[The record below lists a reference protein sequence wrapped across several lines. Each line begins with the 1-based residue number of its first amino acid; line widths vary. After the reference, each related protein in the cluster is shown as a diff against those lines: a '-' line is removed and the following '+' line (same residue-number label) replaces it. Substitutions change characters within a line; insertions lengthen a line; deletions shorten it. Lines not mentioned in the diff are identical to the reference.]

1 MIPKIIHY
9 CWFGGNPLP
18 ESVEQ
23 CIESWHKYCPEY
35 KIIQWNESNYN
46 VKTIPYIEQA
56 YEHKKYAFVSDYAR
70 LEVIYNYGGIYL
82 DTDVE
87 LIKPLDSLLAETCF
101 MGLEKAGSVNTGIGF
116 GSVAN
121 HPVLK
126 ENMHAYEGK
135 QFAQGNKINPIICV
149 EITSELL
156 RTHGLTNE
164 NKIHHLKNLTIYPT
178 EFFCPLDMETN
189 QLSVTNNTYSIHH
202 YDSSWYSENKF
213 LRLVNKKLLP
223 IKIKLKR
230 NINKIFGEGTYQKL
244 KRNVKKEKRN

>member
-1 MIPKIIHY
+1 MIPKTIHY

-18 ESVEQ
+18 ESVRK
-23 CIESWHKYCPEY
+23 CIESWRKHCPDYE
-35 KIIQWNESNYN
+35 IIQWDESNYD
-46 VKTIPYIEQA
+46 VKTIPYVEQA

-70 LEVIYNYGGIYL
+70 LEAIYNYGGIYL

-87 LIKPLDSLLAETCF
+87 LIKSLDSLLTETCF

-116 GSVAN
+116 GSVAY
-121 HPVLK
+121 HPILK
-126 ENMHAYEGK
+126 ENMQAYTDK
-135 QFAQGNKINPIICV
+135 QFVQNNKINPIICV

-156 RTHGLTNE
+156 MTYGLTNE
-164 NKIHHLKNLTIYPT
+164 NKIHHLGSITIYPT
-178 EFFCPLDMETN
+178 EFFCPLDMETD
-189 QLSVTNNTYSIHH
+189 QLNVTNNTYSIHH

-230 NINKIFGEGTYQKL
+230 NINNIFGEGTYQKIK
-244 KRNVKKEKRN
+244 KRFNKE